1 MDYPLMEPPFEVGS
15 HESLSK
21 KKAQILF
28 DWFINE
34 IPQRISVLE
43 EFTNGEV
50 DFNYTPESLI
60 DVYSWYLSQIEIYE
74 LSEEE
79 IGIKLER
86 LSHYPDFIYQ
96 DEKER
101 LLANPVEIGKVDYA
115 IAMDI
120 GIYYGE
126 TVRKNY
132 PQVKWTYFT
141 KPKSHPFLNKPLL
154 YFNDADDDMISYE
167 REPIDMMFVLNQRIK
182 RGEITDHSLYELYQY
197 DVNEILGIFE
207 DPED

>member
-1 MDYPLMEPPFEVGS
+1 MEYVLMEPPIIMESFET
-15 HESLSK
+15 LSK
-21 KKAQILF
+21 KEAKILF
-28 DWFINE
+28 DWFVNQ
-34 IPQRISVLE
+34 IPLRIEVLKNV
-43 EFTNGEV
+43 TNGEV
-50 DFNYTPESLI
+50 DFNFTPESLI
-60 DVYSWYLSQIEIYE
+60 DIYSWFLSQVEIYE

-79 IGIKLER
+79 IGRELKELR
-86 LSHYPDFIYQ
+86 QYPNFIYE
-96 DEKER
+96 DEKKS
-101 LLANPVEIGKVDYA
+101 LLANPVEIAKVDYA

-126 TVRKNY
+126 TIRINY

-141 KPKSHPFLNKPLL
+141 KPKSHSFLNKPVL

-167 REPIDMMFVLNQRIK
+167 REPIDLMFVLNQRIK